1 MNKPLLDP
9 LGNYCCY
16 LRKSREDIR
25 AEQAGEYDTLERHR
39 KTLTELAARY
49 GVSLTAFYEEV
60 VSGESI
66 DARPQMKALLQAV
79 DSGQWDGVFVME
91 IERLARGDTIDQGI
105 VARSFKYSDTTIIT
119 PMKIYHPSD
128 TFDEEYLEFSLYM
141 SRKEYK
147 TITRRMQAGRLRSV
161 MDGKYVANRPPY
173 GYRIV
178 PLPDRSGNTL
188 EIIPDQADV
197 VRLVY
202 QKCIDGMGMQAI
214 ADMLNGSG
222 VPSQAGTGW
231 SAASIRAIL
240 SNPVYY
246 GYLRWGHRKVEKK
259 VTDGQI
265 IRMRPV
271 SHVDTIYKGL
281 HQPII
286 SRETYD
292 SARSLIST
300 RRSIPQPKN
309 RSLHNPFA
317 GVLCCSKCGK
327 LLTRRP
333 YTDDRKRTTMVCT
346 TKGCPT
352 VGDFLDNIEREFL
365 DSMQKICNHYKFEY
379 EPDESEKEFLGM
391 KLKAIE
397 NYKKKLG
404 ELNAQ
409 KDKLYDF
416 LETGLYSEEIFRM
429 RMGKL
434 NTSVNETAQ
443 QLEKALEEYSSLT
456 STAALREGF
465 VPKCEY
471 LLDHYGSLTA
481 EDRNR
486 LIRELV
492 TRIDYTKEQKNKRGH
507 SHEINFTLD
516 IYPRI
521 PL

>member
-1 MNKPLLDP
+1 MNKPTLDP

-25 AEQAGEYDTLERHR
+25 AEQADGHDTLLRHR
-39 KTLTELAARY
+39 KTLTELAASY
-49 GVSLTAFYEEV
+49 NVTLTAFYEEV

-79 DSGQWDGVFVME
+79 DAGQWDGVFVIE
-91 IERLARGDTIDQGI
+91 IERLARGDTIDQGV

-161 MDGKYVANRPPY
+161 MDGKYVANKPPY

-178 PLPDRSGNTL
+178 PLPDKSGYTL
-188 EIIPDQADV
+188 EIIKEQADV
-197 VRLVY
+197 VRLIY
-202 QKCIDGMGMQAI
+202 QKCIGGMGMQAI
-214 ADMLNGSG
+214 ADALNESG
-222 VPSQAGTGW
+222 MPAQTGAAW
-231 SAASIRAIL
+231 SAASVRTIL

-259 VTDGQI
+259 IVDGQI
-265 IRMRPV
+265 VRMRPV
-271 SHVDTIYKGL
+271 NHADRLYKGL
-281 HQPII
+281 HEPII
-286 SRETYD
+286 DKETYEA
-292 SARSLIST
+292 ARELVTS

-309 RSLHNPFA
+309 RSLQNPFA
-317 GVLCCSKCGK
+317 GVLNCSKCGK

-333 YTDDRKRTTMVCT
+333 YTDDRKRTAMVCT
-346 TKGCPT
+346 TRGCPT

-365 DSMQKICNHYKFEY
+365 NSMQKICNHYKFEY

-397 NYKKKLG
+397 NYKKKLE

-434 NTSVNETAQ
+434 DASMNETTQ
-443 QLEKALEEYSSLT
+443 QLEKAMEEYASLT
-456 STAALREGF
+456 STAALRESF

-471 LLDHYGSLTA
+471 LLDHYSSLSV
-481 EDRNR
+481 EDKNK
-486 LIRELV
+486 LIKELV
-492 TRIDYTKEQKNKRGH
+492 TRIDYTKETKNKRGH

-516 IYPRI
+516 IYPYI